1 MVVGLIVKSLVGAYF
16 QEKGAQVTRKF
27 VHDHFLSRTITVSDH
42 LHYIIKRPR
51 SLLLKV
57 MERLGRGRPI
67 ARILKESGRE
77 SGHAVFVVGLFIGG
91 EKISE
96 GYGDSLA
103 MAEIRATRRAIE
115 DHYLRDVK
123 EIDAPLP
130 SDDLVELKEPT
141 FFEDG
146 KSQ

>member
-1 MVVGLIVKSLVGAYF
+1 MVVGHIVKSLIGAYYE
-16 QEKGAQVTRKF
+16 EKGAQETRKF
-27 VHDHFLSRTITVSDH
+27 IHDHFLSRTITVADH

-51 SLLLKV
+51 SLLLRV

-77 SGHAVFVVGLFIGG
+77 SGHAVFVVGLFIGS

-115 DHYLRDVK
+115 DHYLREVQMVDVQ
-123 EIDAPLP
+123 LP
-130 SDDLVELKEPT
+130 SDDLIEMEEPS
-141 FFEDG
+141 FLE
-146 KSQ
+146 K

>member
-1 MVVGLIVKSLVGAYF
+1 MVVGLIVKSLIGAYY
-16 QEKGAQVTRKF
+16 QEKGAQATRKF
-27 VHDHFLSRTITVSDH
+27 IHDHFLSRTITVADH

-51 SLLLKV
+51 ALLLRV
-57 MERLGRGRPI
+57 LERLGRGRPI

-77 SGHAVFVVGLFIGG
+77 SGHAVFVVGLFIRG

-115 DHYLRDVK
+115 DHYLREVQAVDV
-123 EIDAPLP
+123 PLP
-130 SDDLVELKEPT
+130 SDDLMDIQEPT
-141 FFEDG
+141 FFE
-146 KSQ
+146 KS